1 MEPLVVDI
9 EKMIFGY
16 LDKVKRLLSSDV
28 WENILLDCSK
38 NELYVMA
45 FLYQHGEVHMSQIAD
60 YLEVPLNTVT
70 GIITRMEKR
79 ELLARE
85 RSDTDKRVVTV
96 AMTERGQDQMQLIL
110 EQMRHYGQAVLQA
123 LTAEEFQVLMKLADR
138 AIQILEQE
146 QTDTGR
152 SAQESS
158 RVKKIVVE

>member
-1 MEPLVVDI
+1 MEPLAVDI

-79 ELLARE
+79 ELLSRE